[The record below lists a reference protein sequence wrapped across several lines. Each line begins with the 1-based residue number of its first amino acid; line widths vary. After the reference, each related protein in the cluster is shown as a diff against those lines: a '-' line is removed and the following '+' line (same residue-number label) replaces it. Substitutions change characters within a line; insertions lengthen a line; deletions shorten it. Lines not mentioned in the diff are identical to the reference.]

1 MIKFK
6 SRYLVFLGLFL
17 FLLATAYIFV
27 FLSPSDLFR
36 GSKMVVSFLKSPE
49 ENLVYNNGRT
59 NVLLLGVGGSVHEAA
74 DLTDTIIFASINIKT
89 GDTVMISIP
98 RDIWLDSLRAKIN
111 TAYHYGEQREEES
124 GFDLA
129 KQSVIEVI
137 GQPIDYTFL
146 LDFEGFMEAIDLV
159 GGITVYVDR
168 SFDDYRYPIKGRG
181 DDDCDG
187 DPEYKCR
194 YEHLHFDAGPKEMD
208 GKTALKF
215 VRSRN
220 AEGEEGTDFARSQRQ
235 QKVINALKDEMV
247 SAGVF
252 LNPNKLQG
260 LIEVGKKY
268 IQSDPQLKDEEIA
281 SFANIML
288 RFIRNK
294 SQIRTLSLDVGT
306 EESPGFLVNPQVA
319 NEYDFQWVLTP
330 RTGDWQEFQQYFQQK
345 IENGY

>member
-1 MIKFK
+1 MIKLT
-6 SRYLVFLGLFL
+6 SRSLIILVLLLLLLFGV
-17 FLLATAYIFV
+17 YIFIL
-27 FLSPSDLFR
+27 LSPSGLFR

-49 ENLVYNNGRT
+49 ENLIYNNGRT

-98 RDIWLDSLRAKIN
+98 RDVWLETLRAKIN
-111 TAYHYGEQREEES
+111 TAYHYGEEREEG
-124 GFDLA
+124 GFELA
-129 KQSVIEVI
+129 KKSVIEVI

-146 LDFEGFMEAIDLV
+146 LDFEGFLQAIDLV
-159 GGITVYVDR
+159 EGITVYVDR
-168 SFDDYRYPIKGRG
+168 SFDDYRYPIKGKG
-181 DDDCDG
+181 DDECDG
-187 DPEYKCR
+187 DSEYKCR
-194 YEHLHFDAGPKEMD
+194 YEHLHFDAGPQEMD

-235 QKVINALKDEMV
+235 QKVINALKDKII
-247 SAGVF
+247 SAGV
-252 LNPNKLQG
+252 LMNPNKLQG
-260 LIEVGKKY
+260 LSEVAKKY
-268 IQSDPQLKDEEIA
+268 IQSEPQLKDEEIA

-306 EESPGFLVNPQVA
+306 EESPGFLVNPEVSE
-319 NEYDFQWVLTP
+319 EYDYQWVLTP
-330 RTGDWQEFQQYFQQK
+330 RVGDWQQFQQYFHQK